1 MTPSS
6 VGFIGIF
13 LLVVLLFSGMPL
25 GFVMGLVG
33 FAGFACLNG
42 LDAGLALL
50 GSVPYSTFSDYGF
63 SVLPLFMLMGT
74 FLYVA
79 RISSDLYDTA
89 YKWVGH
95 YPGGLAMS
103 TIAACGG
110 FAAMCGSST
119 ATAAAIGIAVLP
131 EMKRY
136 KYSLELATGCVAC
149 GGTLGVMI
157 PPSIILIIYGIIAQ
171 ESIGKLF
178 IAGILPGIL
187 QVLILIATVYVI
199 CKRNPAAGPAG
210 PRASFRERIISLK
223 NIWVMLILFA
233 GVMGGIYMG
242 FFSPTEAGGVGC
254 FGAFAFA
261 MGRRRLHWKGF
272 LEAIYE
278 TARIT
283 SMTFIIIAGA
293 QIFSRFIAVS
303 RLPVEL
309 STVIS
314 EMQLNGYVVIALIL
328 FLYLVLGCIMDTIA
342 MMLFTVPIF
351 LPLILSYGFD
361 PIWFGIIATLMAEIA
376 LITPPVGINVFVIK
390 GVANVPMYTIF
401 RGVSVFILAMLVLLI
416 LLIIFPQ
423 ISLFLPSAMK

>member
-1 MTPSS
+1 
-6 VGFIGIF
+6 
-13 LLVVLLFSGMPL
+13 MPL

-33 FAGFACLNG
+33 FAGFACLSS
-42 LDAGLALL
+42 LDAALALL

-89 YKWVGH
+89 YTWVGH
-95 YPGGLAMS
+95 FPGGLAMS

-119 ATAAAIGIAVLP
+119 ATSASIGIAVLP

-136 KYSLELATGCVAC
+136 GYSSELATGSVAC
-149 GGTLGVMI
+149 GGTVGVMI

-178 IAGILPGIL
+178 IAGVIPGIL
-187 QVLILIATVYVI
+187 QLLFLITTVFIV
-199 CKRNPAAGPAG
+199 CKYNPSAGPPG
-210 PRASFRERIISLK
+210 PKTNFKKKILSLK
-223 NIWVMLILFA
+223 NIWGLLILFA
-233 GVMGGIYMG
+233 LVMGGIYMG

-254 FGAFAFA
+254 FGAFVFA
-261 MGRRRLHWKGF
+261 IARRRLNWKGF
-272 LEAIYE
+272 LDSIYE

-283 SMTFIIIAGA
+283 SMTFIIVVGA
-293 QIFSRFIAVS
+293 QIFARFIAIS

-309 STVIS
+309 STIIS
-314 EMQLNGYVVIALIL
+314 EMQLSGYFVVALIL
-328 FLYLVLGCIMDTIA
+328 LLYLVLGSIMDTIA

-361 PIWFGIIATLMAEIA
+361 PIWFGVIATLMAEIG

-390 GVANVPMYTIF
+390 GIANVPMYTIF
-401 RGVSVFILAMLVLLI
+401 RGVSVFLIAMLILLI
-416 LLIIFPQ
+416 LLVIFPQ
-423 ISLFLPSAMK
+423 ITLFLPTAMK

>member
-33 FAGFACLNG
+33 FLGFAYLNS
-42 LDAGLALL
+42 LDAALALL

-136 KYSLELATGCVAC
+136 RYSLELATGCVAC

-178 IAGILPGIL
+178 IAGIFPGIL

-272 LEAIYE
+272 VEAIYE

-309 STVIS
+309 STLIS

-416 LLIIFPQ
+416 FLIIFPQ

>member
-1 MTPSS
+1 MTP
-6 VGFIGIF
+6 VTAGFAGIA
-13 LLVVLLFSGMPL
+13 LLIILLFSGMPL

-33 FAGFACLNG
+33 FVGFAYLSG
-42 LDAGLALL
+42 FEAALALL

-63 SVLPLFMLMGT
+63 SVLPLFMLMGS

-89 YKWVGH
+89 YTWVGH
-95 YPGGLAMS
+95 FPGGLAMS

-119 ATAAAIGIAVLP
+119 ATSASIGIAVLP

-136 KYSLELATGCVAC
+136 KYSLSLATGSVAC
-149 GGTLGVMI
+149 GGTVGVMI

-178 IAGILPGIL
+178 IAGIIPGIL
-187 QVLILIATVYVI
+187 QVLFLVAAIILICRI
-199 CKRNPAAGPAG
+199 NPSAGPPG
-210 PRASFRERIISLK
+210 PRTSFKEKIKSLK
-223 NIWVMLILFA
+223 NIWVLLILFA
-233 GVMGGIYMG
+233 LIMGGIYLG

-254 FGAFAFA
+254 FGAFVFA
-261 MGRRRLHWKGF
+261 VARGRLNRKGF
-272 LEAIYE
+272 LDAIYD

-283 SMTFIIIAGA
+283 SMTFIIVVGA
-293 QIFSRFIAVS
+293 QIFARFIAIS

-309 STVIS
+309 SSLIS
-314 EMQLNGYVVIALIL
+314 EMQLNGYVVVSLIL
-328 FLYLVLGCIMDTIA
+328 FLYLVLGSIMDTIA

-361 PIWFGIIATLMAEIA
+361 PIWFGIIATLMAEIG

-401 RGVSVFILAMLVLLI
+401 RGVTVFLIAMLILLI

-423 ISLFLPSAMK
+423 ISLFLPNAMK

>member
-13 LLVVLLFSGMPL
+13 LLVVLLFSGMPR

-33 FAGFACLNG
+33 FLGFAYLNS
-42 LDAGLALL
+42 LDAALALL

-136 KYSLELATGCVAC
+136 RYSLELATGCVAC

-178 IAGILPGIL
+178 IAGIFPGIL

-272 LEAIYE
+272 VEAIYE

-309 STVIS
+309 STLIS